1 MLKPFRLRLG
11 NFQFFNGL
19 EGGGE
24 VVTETVPPSDLG
36 GGLTP
41 PQDTGEITEPTGQIE
56 TTPGQQLE
64 GGENPEGQPPEGM
77 EQSQAFAKRLQE
89 RTQAALMEERQRWEQ
104 EVSERYGNYDKY
116 DRAINFFQQQAG
128 YNDLDSMMQA
138 IEQQDL
144 LQRAEKF
151 GVTPE
156 IQQKLESLEAK
167 AQRAEE
173 LEYQREQ
180 HQLSQRFTQALGQFA
195 QEKGAD
201 AAALEQF
208 MVEQNVPNFEVAYN
222 AMRAQQLEEQLTSAK
237 ETAIQEYL
245 QSKKAPKVEGP
256 GVTGLVSDEPTTDF
270 KVARERALQR
280 LRSANQQI

>member
-1 MLKPFRLRLG
+1 MLKPFLLRLG

-19 EGGGE
+19 EGGAE
-24 VVTETVPPSDLG
+24 VVTETVSPSDLG
-36 GGLTP
+36 GELTP
-41 PQDTGEITEPTGQIE
+41 RQGTGEITEPTGQIE

-64 GGENPEGQPPEGM
+64 GVENPEGV
-77 EQSQAFAKRLQE
+77 EQSQAFAKRLRE

-104 EVSERYGNYDKY
+104 EVSERYGNYDTY
-116 DRAINFFQQQAG
+116 DRAMNFFMKQAG

-180 HQLSQRFTQALGQFA
+180 QQLSQRFTQALGQFA

-208 MVEQNVPNFEVAYN
+208 MVEHNVPNFEVAYN
-222 AMRAQQLEEQLTSAK
+222 AMRTQQLEEQLTSAK

-245 QSKKAPKVEGP
+245 QSKKAPKVEGSGAT
-256 GVTGLVSDEPTTDF
+256 GVVSDEPTTDF
-270 KVARERALQR
+270 QVARERALQR
-280 LRSANQQI
+280 LRSANQHI

>member
-1 MLKPFRLRLG
+1 MLKPFCLRLG
-11 NFQFFNGL
+11 DFQFFNGL

-24 VVTETVPPSDLG
+24 AVIETASSVEG
-36 GGLTP
+36 GGNAP
-41 PQDTGEITEPTGQIE
+41 SQGVGEVT
-56 TTPGQQLE
+56 
-64 GGENPEGQPPEGM
+64 NPPEQTEQLPIENNPDGQSPAGQTSENI

-89 RTQAALMEERQRWEQ
+89 RTQAALVEERQRWEQ
-104 EVSERYGNYDKY
+104 ETSERYGNYDTY
-116 DRAINFFQQQAG
+116 DRAMNFFMKQAG

-156 IQQKLESLEAK
+156 IQQKLENLEAK

-180 HQLSQRFTQALGQFA
+180 QQLAQRFTQALGQFA
-195 QEKGAD
+195 QEKETD

-208 MVEQNVPNFEVAYN
+208 MVEHNVPNFEVAYN

-245 QSKKAPKVEGP
+245 QSKKAPRVEGS
-256 GVTGLVSDEPTTDF
+256 GATGIVSDEPTTDF

-280 LRSANQQI
+280 LQAANQQI

>member
-1 MLKPFRLRLG
+1 MLKPFCLRLG
-11 NFQFFNGL
+11 NFQFFNSL

-36 GGLTP
+36 GELTP
-41 PQDTGEITEPTGQIE
+41 PQGTGEITEPTGQIE
-56 TTPGQQLE
+56 QSPIE
-64 GGENPEGQPPEGM
+64 NNPEGQPPEAM
-77 EQSQAFAKRLQE
+77 EQSEAFAKRLQE
-89 RTQAALMEERQRWEQ
+89 RTQAALMEERGRWEQ
-104 EVSERYGNYDKY
+104 EAAERYGNYDQY
-116 DRAINFFQQQAG
+116 NRAMNFFMKQAG

-156 IQQKLESLEAK
+156 IQQKLEALEQK

-180 HQLSQRFTQALGQFA
+180 QELSQRFTQALGQFA

-208 MVEQNVPNFEVAYN
+208 MLEQNVPHFEVAYN
-222 AMRAQQLEEQLTSAK
+222 AMRTQQLEEQLTSAK

-270 KVARERALQR
+270 QVARERALQR

>member
-11 NFQFFNGL
+11 DFQFFNGL
-19 EGGGE
+19 EDGGE
-24 VVTETVPPSDLG
+24 AV
-36 GGLTP
+36 
-41 PQDTGEITEPTGQIE
+41 IE
-56 TTPGQQLE
+56 TASSIE
-64 GGENPEGQPPEGM
+64 GGESELSQGVGEVTNPSEQIEQLPIENNPEGQSPAGQTLEDI

-89 RTQAALMEERQRWEQ
+89 RTQAALVEEHQRWEQ
-104 EVSERYGNYDKY
+104 EVSERYGNYDTY
-116 DRAINFFQQQAG
+116 DRAMNFFMKQAG

-180 HQLSQRFTQALGQFA
+180 QQLAQRFTQALGQFA
-195 QEKGAD
+195 QEKETD
-201 AAALEQF
+201 AAVLEQF
-208 MVEQNVPNFEVAYN
+208 MVEHNVPNFEVAYN

-245 QSKKAPKVEGP
+245 QSKKAPRVEGS
-256 GVTGLVSDEPTTDF
+256 GATGIVSDEPTTDF

-280 LRSANQQI
+280 LQAANQQI

>member
-1 MLKPFRLRLG
+1 M
-11 NFQFFNGL
+11 
-19 EGGGE
+19 EG
-24 VVTETVPPSDLG
+24 V
-36 GGLTP
+36 
-41 PQDTGEITEPTGQIE
+41 
-56 TTPGQQLE
+56 
-64 GGENPEGQPPEGM
+64 ENPEGV

-104 EVSERYGNYDKY
+104 EVSERYGNYDTY
-116 DRAINFFQQQAG
+116 DRAMNFFMKQAG

-156 IQQKLESLEAK
+156 IQQKLEALEQK

-180 HQLSQRFTQALGQFA
+180 QELSQRFTQALGQFA

-201 AAALEQF
+201 AVALEQF
-208 MVEQNVPNFEVAYN
+208 MVEHNVPNFEVAYN
-222 AMRAQQLEEQLTSAK
+222 AMRTRQLEEQLTSAK

-245 QSKKAPKVEGP
+245 QSKKAPKVEGS
-256 GVTGLVSDEPTTDF
+256 GATGLYLMNLRRTFKWLAKEPYNDYD
-270 KVARERALQR
+270 
-280 LRSANQQI
+280 

>member
-1 MLKPFRLRLG
+1 MLKSFRLRLG

-36 GGLTP
+36 GELTP
-41 PQDTGEITEPTGQIE
+41 SQGTGEITEPTGQIE
-56 TTPGQQLE
+56 TPPGQQLE
-64 GGENPEGQPPEGM
+64 GGENSEGQPPEGI
-77 EQSQAFAKRLQE
+77 EQSQAFAKRLHE
-89 RTQAALMEERQRWEQ
+89 RTQAALMEERGRWEQ
-104 EVSERYGNYDKY
+104 EVSERYGNYD
-116 DRAINFFQQQAG
+116 RAMNFFMKQAG

-138 IEQQDL
+138 IEQ
-144 LQRAEKF
+144 
-151 GVTPE
+151 
-156 IQQKLESLEAK
+156 K

-180 HQLSQRFTQALGQFA
+180 QQLSQRFTQALGQFA

-201 AAALEQF
+201 AEALEQF

-245 QSKKAPKVEGP
+245 QSKKAPKVAGS
-256 GVTGLVSDEPTTDF
+256 GATRIVSDEPQRTF
-270 KVARERALQR
+270 KWLAKEPYNAYD
-280 LRSANQQI
+280 QQTNKFKEVS

>member
-24 VVTETVPPSDLG
+24 AV
-36 GGLTP
+36 
-41 PQDTGEITEPTGQIE
+41 IE
-56 TTPGQQLE
+56 TASSGVE
-64 GGENPEGQPPEGM
+64 GGESAPPQGAGEVTNPPEQIEQPPIENNPEGQPPENI

-237 ETAIQEYL
+237 ETAIQEY
-245 QSKKAPKVEGP
+245 
-256 GVTGLVSDEPTTDF
+256 
-270 KVARERALQR
+270 
-280 LRSANQQI
+280 

>member
-24 VVTETVPPSDLG
+24 VVTDSDSGGELAPSQG
-36 GGLTP
+36 
-41 PQDTGEITEPTGQIE
+41 TGEVVNPTEQIE
-56 TTPGQQLE
+56 QPPIE
-64 GGENPEGQPPEGM
+64 NNPEGQPTEAI
-77 EQSQAFAKRLQE
+77 EQSEAFAKRLQE
-89 RTQAALMEERQRWEQ
+89 RTQAALMEERGRWEQ

-116 DRAINFFQQQAG
+116 DRAMNFFQQQAG
-128 YNDLDSMMQA
+128 YSDLDSMMQA

-156 IQQKLESLEAK
+156 IQQKLEALEQK

-180 HQLSQRFTQALGQFA
+180 QELSQRFTQALGQFA

-201 AAALEQF
+201 AEALEQF

-222 AMRAQQLEEQLTSAK
+222 AMRTQQLEEQLTSAK

-245 QSKKAPKVEGP
+245 QSKKAPKVEGSGAT
-256 GVTGLVSDEPTTDF
+256 GVVSDEPTTDF
-270 KVARERALQR
+270 QVARERALQR
-280 LRSANQQI
+280 LRSANQHI

>member
-1 MLKPFRLRLG
+1 MLKPFRLRVG

-19 EGGGE
+19 EGGAE
-24 VVTETVPPSDLG
+24 VVTETVSPSDLG
-36 GGLTP
+36 GELTP
-41 PQDTGEITEPTGQIE
+41 PQGTGEITEPTGQIE

-64 GGENPEGQPPEGM
+64 GGENPEGV

-104 EVSERYGNYDKY
+104 EVSERYGNYDTY
-116 DRAINFFQQQAG
+116 DRAMNFFMKQAG
-128 YNDLDSMMQA
+128 YNDIDSMMQA

-156 IQQKLESLEAK
+156 IQQKLEALEQK

-180 HQLSQRFTQALGQFA
+180 QELSQRFTQALGQFA

-208 MVEQNVPNFEVAYN
+208 MVEHNVPNFEVAYN
-222 AMRAQQLEEQLTSAK
+222 AMRTQQLEDQMATAK

-245 QSKKAPKVEGP
+245 QSKKAPKVEGS
-256 GVTGLVSDEPTTDF
+256 GATGLVSDEPTTDF
-270 KVARERALQR
+270 QVARERALQR
-280 LRSANQQI
+280 LRSANQHI

>member
-11 NFQFFNGL
+11 DFQFFNGL

-24 VVTETVPPSDLG
+24 AV
-36 GGLTP
+36 
-41 PQDTGEITEPTGQIE
+41 IE
-56 TTPGQQLE
+56 TASSIE
-64 GGENPEGQPPEGM
+64 GGESELSQGVGEVTNPSEQIEQLPIENNPEGQSPAGQTLEDI

-104 EVSERYGNYDKY
+104 ETSERYGNYDTY
-116 DRAINFFQQQAG
+116 DRAMNFFMKQAG

-156 IQQKLESLEAK
+156 IQQKLENLEAK

-180 HQLSQRFTQALGQFA
+180 QQLAQRFTQALGQFA
-195 QEKGAD
+195 QEKETD
-201 AAALEQF
+201 AAVLEQF
-208 MVEQNVPNFEVAYN
+208 MVEHNVPNFEVAYN

-245 QSKKAPKVEGP
+245 QSKKAPRVEGS
-256 GVTGLVSDEPTTDF
+256 GATGIVSDEPTTDF

-280 LRSANQQI
+280 LQAANQQI

>member
-24 VVTETVPPSDLG
+24 VVTETAPPSV
-36 GGLTP
+36 
-41 PQDTGEITEPTGQIE
+41 
-56 TTPGQQLE
+56 E
-64 GGENPEGQPPEGM
+64 GGEVAHPQGTGEVATPPEQIEQPPIENNPEGV

-104 EVSERYGNYDKY
+104 EVSERYGNYDTY
-116 DRAINFFQQQAG
+116 DRAMNFFMKQAG
-128 YNDLDSMMQA
+128 YNDIDSMMQA

-156 IQQKLESLEAK
+156 IQQKLEALEQK

-180 HQLSQRFTQALGQFA
+180 QELSQRFTQALGQFA

-222 AMRAQQLEEQLTSAK
+222 AMRTQQLEEQLTSAK

-245 QSKKAPKVEGP
+245 QSKKAPKVEGSGAT
-256 GVTGLVSDEPTTDF
+256 GVVSDEPTTDF
-270 KVARERALQR
+270 QVARERALQR